1 MSLEEALL
9 DIKDNVENIE
19 VTLEDNSNLAIK
31 EEPRIIT
38 IEYKAL
44 PNDIKERVRT
54 FINLISYKDEITK
67 QEKIN
72 KAVALEVFTMLPLEN
87 KTEEAKLT
95 TNPSKQN
102 KEQVIR
108 LIDLYLENNDVSE
121 ELKDSLLSLEES
133 LNEVKRKEDDINY
146 YLESVDKELI
156 TPLKALHKVAPIVVF
171 NKENHNL
178 LLTPIKELIQ
188 KALTWSYQYEV
199 FDEGNRLNKLL
210 EELLED
216 RTLTKYLDLKN
227 LDKDSITLEMLAN
240 SFYEDFNSR
249 HTTLKEIRDYEELI
263 DKVKSNKSTLEEKEL
278 IIDAYDDIVRKL
290 NLMKFYSSLVEYKDN
305 FLVKITKL
313 LNFIAEAV

>member
-102 KEQVIR
+102 R
-108 LIDLYLENNDVSE
+108 S
-121 ELKDSLLSLEES
+121 
-133 LNEVKRKEDDINY
+133 
-146 YLESVDKELI
+146 
-156 TPLKALHKVAPIVVF
+156 
-171 NKENHNL
+171 
-178 LLTPIKELIQ
+178 
-188 KALTWSYQYEV
+188 
-199 FDEGNRLNKLL
+199 
-210 EELLED
+210 
-216 RTLTKYLDLKN
+216 
-227 LDKDSITLEMLAN
+227 
-240 SFYEDFNSR
+240 
-249 HTTLKEIRDYEELI
+249 
-263 DKVKSNKSTLEEKEL
+263 
-278 IIDAYDDIVRKL
+278 
-290 NLMKFYSSLVEYKDN
+290 
-305 FLVKITKL
+305 
-313 LNFIAEAV
+313 

>member
-38 IEYKAL
+38 IDCKAL
-44 PNDIKERVRT
+44 PNYIRERVRT

-95 TNPSKQN
+95 INPSKQN

-156 TPLKALHKVAPIVVF
+156 TPLKSLHKVAPIVVF

-216 RTLTKYLDLKN
+216 STLTKYLELKN
-227 LDKDSITLEMLAN
+227 LDKDFITLEMLAN
-240 SFYEDFNSR
+240 SFYEDFISR
-249 HTTLKEIRDYEELI
+249 HTILKEIRDYEELV
-263 DKVKSNKSTLEEKEL
+263 DKVKSNKATLEEKEL

-305 FLVKITKL
+305 FLVKLTNL